1 MTKILRNNSTTHNNN
16 LINLPVDSNR
26 QRTREMTQQ
35 IKAPAALSEN
45 LGSIVNAHMVI
56 CNVSL
61 LNSPSFSGHLGH
73 LASTW
78 CKDIDKPHP

>member
-1 MTKILRNNSTTHNNN
+1 MTKILRNNSTTHNTN
-16 LINLPVDSNR
+16 LTNLPSNSDR

-35 IKAPAALSEN
+35 IKALAALSED
-45 LGSIVNAHMVI
+45 LGSIANAHMVV
-56 CNVSL
+56 CNASPL
-61 LNSPSFSGHLGH
+61 DSPSFSGHLGH